1 MIIKQNRFTRPSTP
15 ALFFSVLVLLPTLAT
30 ASLSQTKSTSSRP
43 KRAVAA
49 ATDAKKKTSPAKK
62 TAARTPAASSKPI
75 AVPRLAAGQT
85 PAQSTSRPV
94 TVTLTPPTE
103 SGPRLAQ
110 TPTQSPT
117 QTSPSQSTP
126 PAAPSTA
133 TVPAPSPP
141 PQQQRP
147 PASGGA
153 QKGAP
158 GKPPAEVIGDDEEV
172 IRVTSNLV
180 VVPVSV
186 TDAKGELVQGLKATD
201 FRLEEEG
208 RAQQVA
214 EVGDPEQVP
223 IELALL
229 IDVSGSVNAR
239 FAFEQE
245 AASRFLKEVLKPAD
259 KASVYTIGITP
270 KLEQA
275 RANADIATRSLLAVQ
290 PARGPT
296 AFYDTV
302 IEAARYLAQSS
313 PPRHRRVIVVISDG
327 EDNYSEKIKAT
338 VGSTRE
344 EQETTSAKVRRQ
356 INDRVLQEVQREV
369 QRADAVFYSIN
380 PSGQSLRLNDIS
392 KYAQD
397 GMAQMAEV
405 TGGSAFVPE
414 ELEDLGAVFRQIAAE
429 LRSQYLVQYY
439 SNSQAPPGKYLGIKV
454 RVPTRAD
461 LRIRARQ
468 GYYVPQPK

>member
-1 MIIKQNRFTRPSTP
+1 MIIKRNRFTPPSTP
-15 ALFFSVLVLLPTLAT
+15 ALFLSVLVLMPMLAT
-30 ASLSQTKSTSSRP
+30 AGLGQTKSAVSHP
-43 KRAVAA
+43 KGGVAT
-49 ATDAKKKTSPAKK
+49 ATDAKKKTSLRAKTSPAKK
-62 TAARTPAASSKPI
+62 TAARTPTASPKPI
-75 AVPRLAAGQT
+75 AVPRLEAGQT

-103 SGPRLAQ
+103 SRARLAQNPAQ
-110 TPTQSPT
+110 TPTQTPT
-117 QTSPSQSTP
+117 QTSPSQSTT
-126 PAAPSTA
+126 PAAPPSATA
-133 TVPAPSPP
+133 PAPPP

-153 QKGAP
+153 QAVAP
-158 GKPPAEVIGDDEEV
+158 GKPPAEVIDDDEEV

-186 TDAKGELVQGLKATD
+186 TDAKGELVQGLKAAD

-208 RAQQVA
+208 SAQQVA

-270 KLEQA
+270 KLEQT
-275 RANADIATRSLLAVQ
+275 RASADIAARSLLAVQ

-313 PPRHRRVIVVISDG
+313 PPRHRRVIVVITDG
-327 EDNYSEKIKAT
+327 EDNYSEKIKAA

-356 INDRVLQEVQREV
+356 VNDRVLLEVQREV

-380 PSGQSLRLNDIS
+380 PSGQSL
-392 KYAQD
+392 
-397 GMAQMAEV
+397 
-405 TGGSAFVPE
+405 
-414 ELEDLGAVFRQIAAE
+414 
-429 LRSQYLVQYY
+429 
-439 SNSQAPPGKYLGIKV
+439 
-454 RVPTRAD
+454 
-461 LRIRARQ
+461 
-468 GYYVPQPK
+468 